1 MAGIKKIIHVDMD
14 AFFAAIEQRD
24 FPEYRDKPLIVGG
37 SPYSRGVVATCN
49 YEARQ
54 YGIHS
59 AMSCAKALQLCPHA
73 LFVKP
78 RFEVYRSVSN
88 TIRTIFAE
96 FTRQFEPLSLD
107 EAYLDVT
114 DSPDFQGSA
123 TRIALAI
130 KARIKEE
137 TGLTASAGISYNK
150 FLAKIASDINKPDGL
165 FVIRPEQGPAFV
177 EQLPIGKFHG
187 IGKATEKKM
196 HQLGVYTG
204 NDLRKLS
211 LTILQQHFGK
221 AGAYYFHIARAIDH
235 RSVRSDRI
243 TKSIGVE
250 ITLPEDIDDCD
261 EILTRLTALLE
272 KALTK
277 VTDKNLQACTL
288 TIKVKYFDFK
298 QITRSRTF
306 HESITKKMDSTALIK
321 DLLKS
326 TDAGTKKVRL
336 LGITLSSL
344 KDLETESVAEQI
356 DLFNTEDSQ

>member
-1 MAGIKKIIHVDMD
+1 MAGIKKIIHIDMD

-37 SPYSRGVVATCN
+37 NPCSRGVVATCN

-78 RFEVYRSVSN
+78 RFEAYRSVSN

-96 FTRQFEPLSLD
+96 FTPIFEPLSLD

-114 DSPDFQGSA
+114 DSADYQGSA

-130 KARIKEE
+130 KTRIQEE

-165 FVIRPEQGPAFV
+165 FVITPDQGLAFV

-196 HQLGVYTG
+196 HQLGVYSG

-211 LTILQQHFGK
+211 LTHLQQHFGK
-221 AGAYYFHIARAIDH
+221 AGVYYYHIARAIDD
-235 RSVRSDRI
+235 RPVKWDRI
-243 TKSIGVE
+243 TKSVGVE
-250 ITLPEDIDDCD
+250 ITLPEDIDDGD
-261 EILTRLTALLE
+261 EILTQLTALLE
-272 KALTK
+272 KAQTK
-277 VTDKNLQACTL
+277 LTDKNLQASTL
-288 TIKVKYFDFK
+288 TLKVKYFDFK

-306 HESITKKMDSTALIK
+306 QEAISEKMDSTALFK

-326 TDAGTKKVRL
+326 TDVGTKKVRL
-336 LGITLSSL
+336 LGVTLSSL
-344 KDLETESVAEQI
+344 NDLEPESVAKQI
-356 DLFNTEDSQ
+356 DLFSPDN

>member
-165 FVIRPEQGPAFV
+165 FVIRPEQGLAFV

-196 HQLGVYTG
+196 HQLGVYNG

-211 LTILQQHFGK
+211 LTALQQHFGK
-221 AGAYYFHIARAIDH
+221 ASAYYYHIARAIDH
-235 RSVRSDRI
+235 RPVRCDRI
-243 TKSIGVE
+243 TKSIGIE

-261 EILTRLTALLE
+261 EILTRLSVLLE

-277 VTDKNLQACTL
+277 ATDKDFQAYTL

-306 HESITKKMDSTALIK
+306 NEAISKKTDSTVLIK

-336 LGITLSSL
+336 LGVTLSSL
-344 KDLETESVAEQI
+344 KDLESESVAEQI
-356 DLFNTEDSQ
+356 DLFNTGN

>member
-37 SPYSRGVVATCN
+37 NPYSRGVVATCN

-78 RFEVYRSVSN
+78 RIEAYRSVSN
-88 TIRTIFAE
+88 TIRAIFAE
-96 FTRQFEPLSLD
+96 FTGLFEPLSLD

-114 DSPDFQGSA
+114 DSTDYQGSA

-165 FVIRPEQGPAFV
+165 FVITPEQGPAFV
-177 EQLPIGKFHG
+177 KQLPIGKFHG

-196 HQLGVYTG
+196 HQLGVYSG

-211 LTILQQHFGK
+211 LTSLQQHFGK
-221 AGAYYFHIARAIDH
+221 AGGYYYHIVRAIDH
-235 RSVRSDRI
+235 RSVRCDRI

-250 ITLPEDIDDCD
+250 ITLPEDINDAE
-261 EILTRLTALLE
+261 EIVTRLTVLLE
-272 KALTK
+272 KTLTK
-277 VTDKNLQACTL
+277 VTDKNLQASTL
-288 TIKVKYFDFK
+288 TLKVKYFDFK

-306 HESITKKMDSTALIK
+306 QEAISEKMDTTALFK

-326 TDAGTKKVRL
+326 TDTGSKKVRL

-344 KDLETESVAEQI
+344 KDLESESVVEQT
-356 DLFNTEDSQ
+356 DLFNTDN